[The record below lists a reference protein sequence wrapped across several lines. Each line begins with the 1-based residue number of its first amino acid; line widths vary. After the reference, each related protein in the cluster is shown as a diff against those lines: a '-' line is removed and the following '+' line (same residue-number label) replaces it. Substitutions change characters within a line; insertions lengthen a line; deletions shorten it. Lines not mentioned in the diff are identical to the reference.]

1 MKIGYFTNQY
11 PKVSH
16 SFIRREILAVE
27 RQGLSVERYALR
39 GWDAELA
46 DVEDLAERTRTR
58 YLLGDGIGPLLRAAL
73 SACIRQPAAFSRAV
87 VAALRQWRCGDRS
100 LPHNLITLA
109 EACLLGEW
117 LRRDGIEH
125 LHVHFATNGA
135 QVARLT
141 RLLGGPSYSMTVHG
155 PEEWDAPRALGLFD
169 KVRQSTFSVAIS
181 SFTRSQLCRWAHR
194 DDWDKIA
201 VVHCGLDASFQG
213 ASPAPVP
220 DNRRLVC
227 VGRLCAEKAQVLL
240 VEAVAQLAR
249 RGVAIEL
256 VLAGDGDM
264 RPQIEASIAAHG
276 LGDRV
281 RITGWLSGEQVRAEL
296 LAARAMVL
304 PSFNEGLPVVIMEA
318 MALMRPVIS
327 TYVAGI
333 PELVRDGREGWLVPA
348 GSVDALA
355 RAIERCLDTPVD
367 VLRRMGAQ
375 GRERVLGRHS
385 VDEGARR
392 IAGLIRVARA

>member
-27 RQGLSVERYALR
+27 RQGMRVERYALR

-46 DVEDLAERTRTR
+46 DVEDLSERTRTH
-58 YLLGDGIGPLLRAAL
+58 YLLRDGIRPLLGAAL
-73 SACIRQPAAFSRAV
+73 GECLNHPGAFARAV
-87 VAALRQWRCGDRS
+87 VAAVRQWRGGDRS

-109 EACLLGEW
+109 EACQLKEW

-135 QVARLT
+135 QVARLM
-141 RLLGGPSYSMTVHG
+141 RLLGGPPYSMTVHG
-155 PEEWDAPRALGLFD
+155 PEEWDAPKSLGLLD
-169 KVRQSTFSVAIS
+169 KVRQSTFSIAIS
-181 SFTRSQLCRWAHR
+181 SFTRSQLCRWSHR

-213 ASPAPVP
+213 APPPVP

-240 VEAVAQLAR
+240 VAAVAQLAR
-249 RGVAIEL
+249 RGIALEL

-264 RPQIEASIAAHG
+264 RPQVEAAIAVHG
-276 LGDRV
+276 LGHCV
-281 RITGWLSGEQVRAEL
+281 RITGWLSGEQVREEL

-318 MALMRPVIS
+318 MAVTRPVIS

-333 PELVRDGREGWLVPA
+333 PELVRDGRDGWLVPA

-355 RAIERCLDTPVD
+355 QAIERCLATPVD
-367 VLRRMGAQ
+367 ELRRMGAQ

-392 IAGLIRVARA
+392 IASLIRGGRA